1 MNKMKYRY
9 NEWHDIIGIDID
21 ENYVVEDY
29 EILMNNIYKEF
40 ENDHIDN
47 EDLHIL
53 FDDILIKYMT
63 DYEEKD
69 SYMVEIY
76 KKAKKHFW
84 YS

>member
-1 MNKMKYRY
+1 MKYKY

-29 EILMNNIYKEF
+29 EVLMNNIYKEF

-53 FDDILIKYMT
+53 FDDILIKYIT
-63 DYEEKD
+63 DYLDKD
-69 SYMVEIY
+69 SNIIEIY
-76 KKAKKHFW
+76 QKARKQFFW